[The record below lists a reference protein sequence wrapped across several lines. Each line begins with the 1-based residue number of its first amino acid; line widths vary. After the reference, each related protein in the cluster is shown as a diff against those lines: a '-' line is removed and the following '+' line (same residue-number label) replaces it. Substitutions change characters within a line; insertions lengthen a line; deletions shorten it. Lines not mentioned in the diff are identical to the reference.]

1 MIRRLSL
8 VLVVLLVSAV
18 PALAGD
24 GNGRISGRLLEIRP
38 DGKLVI
44 EEQGPWKGPG
54 TGVVKR
60 MVDLTPSTAIR
71 VVTPTGRWD
80 STTNMPGYDVQS
92 SDFTAL
98 HLGDFV
104 TVNMGGDRSWVAASL
119 DVARP
124 DGAEAG
130 LAAPR
135 LEPEK

>member
-8 VLVVLLVSAV
+8 ALVVLLVSAAPV
-18 PALAGD
+18 LAAD
-24 GNGRISGRLLEIRP
+24 SEGRISGRLLEIRP

-60 MVDLTPSTAIR
+60 MVDLTPSTTIR
-71 VVTPTGRWD
+71 VVTPTG
-80 STTNMPGYDVQS
+80 TGTVPGYDIQS
-92 SDFTAL
+92 ADFTAL
-98 HLGDFV
+98 QVGDFV
-104 TVNMGGDRSWVAASL
+104 TVNTGGDRSSVAASL
-119 DVARP
+119 DVMRS

-135 LEPEK
+135 FETGK

>member
-24 GNGRISGRLLEIRP
+24 SEGRISGRLLEIRP

-54 TGVVKR
+54 TGLVKR

-80 STTNMPGYDVQS
+80 STTNMPGYDIQAA
-92 SDFTAL
+92 DFTAL
-98 HLGDFV
+98 HVGDFV
-104 TVNMGGDRSWVAASL
+104 TVNMAADRSSVAASL

-124 DGAEAG
+124 EGADAVS
-130 LAAPR
+130 AAPR
-135 LEPEK
+135 LEPSK

>member
-104 TVNMGGDRSWVAASL
+104 TVNMGGDRSSVAASL

-124 DGAEAG
+124 EGADAVS
-130 LAAPR
+130 AAPR
-135 LEPEK
+135 LEPSK

>member
-104 TVNMGGDRSWVAASL
+104 TVNMGGDRSSVAASL

-124 DGAEAG
+124 DGADAG

-135 LEPEK
+135 LDSGK